1 MLRREEGKESF
12 GDVESAMKEVKAFQN
27 GLEHFDFKKWEII
40 TLENPD
46 LKSVAMTFK
55 DLMSK
60 VYENEQIGEST
71 FIYVYY
77 VGHGLVDNNLT
88 HMVLNG

>member
-1 MLRREEGKESF
+1 MSK
-12 GDVESAMKEVKAFQN
+12 
-27 GLEHFDFKKWEII
+27 DFTTSI
-40 TLENPD
+40 
-46 LKSVAMTFK
+46 K